1 MNRSGAPCFIYHGF
15 YQQPSELADV
25 PASEMRYY
33 LSAAQFERHL
43 DYLAEHG
50 FQAISVADYISAPDV
65 APEGAEDKRVI
76 LTFDDGHISNYTL
89 AWPMLQARGF
99 RGTFFI
105 VADWVGRPDRMS
117 REQLADLVRSGMS
130 VGSHGLTHA
139 LLGTLSVQDLD
150 VELVRSRELLEQM
163 LGLPVRHIA
172 FPGGVYNGLVLERAQ
187 HAGYDCVCTS
197 VPGLA
202 TSRHVVNRFSI
213 TNVTNLGVISALANR
228 ERGHLLK
235 RKVVYEVIR
244 GVKGIIGSNA
254 YEKLC
259 ATLLGTA
266 VPRDRAGV

>member
-1 MNRSGAPCFIYHGF
+1 MKQPGAPCFIYHGF
-15 YQQPSELADV
+15 YQQPSELAGV

-50 FQAISVADYISAPDV
+50 FQAISVADYLSAPD
-65 APEGAEDKRVI
+65 ASQDKRVI

-89 AWPMLQARGF
+89 ALPMLKARGF
-99 RGTFFI
+99 RGTFFV
-105 VADWVGRPDRMS
+105 VANWVGQADRMD
-117 REQLADLVRSGMS
+117 RHQLSELVGSGMS

-139 LLGTLSVQDLD
+139 LLGTLSLQDLD

-163 LGLPVRHIA
+163 LGIPIRHIA
-172 FPGGVYNGLVLERAQ
+172 FPGGVYNGMVLERAQ
-187 HAGYDCVCTS
+187 RAGYDCVCTS

-202 TSRHVVNRFSI
+202 TSGGVVNRFSI
-213 TNVTNLGVISALANR
+213 TKVTDLGVVAALANR

-235 RKVVYEVIR
+235 RKVAYEVIR
-244 GVKGIIGSNA
+244 GVKGIIGASA
-254 YEKLC
+254 YEKIC